1 MAWGGAIVGFSNAY
15 VIYVVTNS
23 TGTPGWVVAI
33 AWVNSFAFVPL
44 LGLTALI
51 LLLFSGWRP
60 PSQRWRWVTWA
71 IGVVVL
77 VTSVAA
83 LLSANADEPFS
94 DPIVIQGRIEAVAQ
108 AVANGGVTALFQ
120 PSC

>member
-51 LLLFSGWRP
+51 LLLFPDGGHPRNAGAGLP
-60 PSQRWRWVTWA
+60 
-71 IGVVVL
+71 G
-77 VTSVAA
+77 
-83 LLSANADEPFS
+83 LSAS
-94 DPIVIQGRIEAVAQ
+94 
-108 AVANGGVTALFQ
+108 
-120 PSC
+120 SSW